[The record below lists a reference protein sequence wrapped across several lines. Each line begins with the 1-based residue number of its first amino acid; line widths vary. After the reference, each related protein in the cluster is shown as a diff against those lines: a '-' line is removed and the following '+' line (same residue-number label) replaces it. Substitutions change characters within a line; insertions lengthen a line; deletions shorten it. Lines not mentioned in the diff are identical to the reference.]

1 MMSLNTHVIITARN
15 EAVSL
20 GATIDALSAAV
31 TGAEVLVANDY
42 SIDNTVAEAEAHGAK
57 VVDNSSGQGK
67 GQAATGAARSLLDR
81 DVTGGAV
88 LFCDADLGSSAACLT
103 KLIEAVDAGDADIA
117 VARFKKKI
125 GGGVGLARGFA
136 AWAIKSLTGKQL
148 DAPISGQR
156 AVRSEVLE
164 DVLPFASGFGMELG
178 MTVDALRAGYT
189 LTEIEID
196 LEHRPT
202 GRNLRGF
209 HHRARQLKD
218 FVRAYVSRRK
228 EVKPPGHRS
237 GSRS

>member
-1 MMSLNTHVIITARN
+1 MMSKSTYVIITARN
-15 EAVSL
+15 EAVSV
-20 GATIDALSAAV
+20 GATIDALSAV
-31 TGAEVLVANDY
+31 LPGAELVVVDDY
-42 SIDNTVAEAEAHGAK
+42 SSDLTVAEAEAHGAR
-57 VVDNSSGQGK
+57 VFNNSSDQGK
-67 GQAATGAARSLLDR
+67 GEAATGAVRSLLER
-81 DVTGGAV
+81 DVTGGPV
-88 LFCDADLGSSAACLT
+88 LFCDADLGSSAERLT
-103 KLIEAVDAGDADIA
+103 KLLEVVEAGDADIA

-136 AWAIKSLTGKQL
+136 AWAIKRLTEKQL

-178 MTVDALRAGYT
+178 MTVDALRAGHT
-189 LTEIEID
+189 LTEVEID

-218 FVRAYVSRRK
+218 FVRVYLSRR
-228 EVKPPGHRS
+228 
-237 GSRS
+237 